1 MCFQLSKV
9 QVLLSIQLPDSCPIQ
24 KFFKSTKFSVF
35 NVQRSLPKTF
45 REAFRGIRS
54 ALENRL
60 DTRHGLLDHLFQS
73 GVLQPAHVEDICQVL
88 LVKY

>member
-1 MCFQLSKV
+1 MKV
-9 QVLLSIQLPDSCPIQ
+9 TIQLPHCIE
-24 KFFKSTKFSVF
+24 FVKSINIVSVF
-35 NVQRSLPKTF
+35 NSQKSLPKTF

-60 DTRHGLLDHLFQS
+60 DTRHGLLDYLFQS